1 MAQMLIR
8 IDEHMDKLLNKID
21 KTTDLQEL
29 QVLCVLFVDAVYDQ
43 WKEPKVITHEQKMEM
58 QSGEVEDEW
67 NS

>member
-8 IDEHMDKLLNKID
+8 IDEHMDKLLKKID

-43 WKEPKVITHEQKMEM
+43 WAEPKIITHEQKMEM